1 MFKRFVCWSSVVF
14 VTLSSAHAA
23 DVLAVQQTPPL
34 KTAQEFSWSGFYTG
48 VQAGWMRNKVKHG
61 QQTDISY
68 NGGLDGMQMFT
79 YGPYDQYKGN
89 DDQFSGGLFMGYN
102 FQLNRNLLF
111 GLEAD
116 INWFNTD
123 ESHTEFDDNISLES
137 GSRHW
142 KMEGYRSYYF
152 TREQVKAK
160 RSAALRAR
168 LGYTNDRFLAY
179 AAAGLATARI
189 KYNYSYDGFFTDYRE
204 TNTDEHSLTGYTV
217 GGGVEYALSKRLLLR
232 SEYRFTDY
240 GSKDFDF
247 TGHFLEEPATF
258 KADYKTHDVR
268 IGLAYKF
275 N

>member
-23 DVLAVQQTPPL
+23 DVHALQQASPL

-61 QQTDISY
+61 QQTEASF
-68 NGGLDGMQMFT
+68 NGGVNGLPMYT
-79 YGPYDQYKGN
+79 EGPYDQFKAN
-89 DDQFSGGLFMGYN
+89 DDLFSGGLYMGYN
-102 FQLNRNLLF
+102 FQLNQNLLF

-116 INWFNTD
+116 INLFNSD
-123 ESHTEFDDNISLES
+123 ESHTEFYEPIFSSNVPLTENLQNFSLSEE
-137 GSRHW
+137 
-142 KMEGYRSYYF
+142 KL
-152 TREQVKAK
+152 KAK

-168 LGYTNDRFLAY
+168 LGYTNDRFLVY

-204 TNTDEHSLTGYTV
+204 TSTDEHSLTGYTV
-217 GGGVEYALSKRLLLR
+217 GGGVEYALSKHLLLR

-258 KADYKTHDVR
+258 KADYKTHELR
-268 IGLAYKF
+268 FGLAYKF